1 LSAPPALHCR
11 NYRNGRGGGKGAG
24 PRLSGFTFSAGI
36 DPAPCSVREGKDA
49 HNRRQAMD
57 DRIVKSPQEASQG
70 QKPGVTRYVLTV
82 GLVLVV
88 ILFLVAYLISV

>member
-1 LSAPPALHCR
+1 MPLGRMPPPDIPPPCMGVASETHLRHWDR
-11 NYRNGRGGGKGAG
+11 SGARAVRGGKESSQ
-24 PRLSGFTFSAGI
+24 P
-36 DPAPCSVREGKDA
+36 EGQD
-49 HNRRQAMD
+49 MD

-88 ILFLVAYLISV
+88 ILFIVAYFIAV